1 MTNISQIMKQAKE
14 MQEKMAE
21 VQKKIDPAI
30 LYAIIAGCV
39 ISFVSFGFSAS
50 FSVFLRPMSAD
61 LGWGRE
67 VFSLSL
73 AIQALMWGVTQP
85 LAGAYADKH
94 GSTQVLAFGAV
105 FAALGFALRGL
116 LFDETMFILTGFIVG
131 IGTGACSFPVVIVAL
146 GKVVEAKQR
155 SFILGLGTAAASAGM
170 FAGAPIAT
178 TLIGTIGWGVAIF
191 FVAASFLII
200 LPLLIFVS
208 RASKKPSSFREK
220 LNTIQAIK
228 IAFSDRSYTLLF
240 FGFFVCGFHVQF
252 IQTHL
257 PAYITDEGLAPI
269 IGAWSLA
276 LIGLFNIGGSFFS
289 GWSGQIYS
297 KPKLL
302 SAIYASRAAV
312 IALFIFTPLSGT
324 SVLVFSGAMGILWLS
339 TVPLTTGLIAQTQG
353 LKFLS
358 TLAGLVFFSH
368 QVGGFLGAWLG
379 GRLYDLTGNYEAM
392 WIAAILFGLAATIIH
407 LPIKEQPGK
416 LAQAEIN

>member
-1 MTNISQIMKQAKE
+1 
-14 MQEKMAE
+14 MAE
-21 VQKKIDPAI
+21 IKKKTEPAI

-67 VFSLSL
+67 IFSLSL

-105 FAALGFALRGL
+105 FAALGFALRGIL
-116 LFDETMFILTGFIVG
+116 LDETMFILTGFIVG

-208 RASKKPSSFREK
+208 RASEKPSPSREQ

-228 IAFSDRSYTLLF
+228 TAFSDRSYTLLF

-302 SAIYASRAAV
+302 SGIYASRAVV

-324 SVLVFSGAMGILWLS
+324 SVLVFSAAMGILWLS

-379 GRLYDLTGNYEAM
+379 GRLYDITGNYEAM

>member
-1 MTNISQIMKQAKE
+1 MSEI
-14 MQEKMAE
+14 
-21 VQKKIDPAI
+21 QKKIDPAI

-67 VFSLSL
+67 IFSLSL

-105 FAALGFALRGL
+105 FAALGFALRGIL
-116 LFDETMFILTGFIVG
+116 LDETMFILTGFIVG

-208 RASKKPSSFREK
+208 RASEKPSPSREQ

-228 IAFSDRSYTLLF
+228 TAFSDRSYTLLF

-302 SAIYASRAAV
+302 SGIYASRAAV

-324 SVLVFSGAMGILWLS
+324 SVLVFSAAMGILWLS

>member
-1 MTNISQIMKQAKE
+1 
-14 MQEKMAE
+14 MAE

-67 VFSLSL
+67 IFSLSL

-116 LFDETMFILTGFIVG
+116 LFDETLFILTGFIVG

-228 IAFSDRSYTLLF
+228 TAFSDRSYTLLF

-257 PAYITDEGLAPI
+257 PAYIIDEGLAPI

-276 LIGLFNIGGSFFS
+276 LIGLFNIGGSFFA

-302 SAIYASRAAV
+302 AAIYASRAAV

-324 SVLVFSGAMGILWLS
+324 SVLVFSAAMGILWLS

>member
-1 MTNISQIMKQAKE
+1 
-14 MQEKMAE
+14 MAE
-21 VQKKIDPAI
+21 IQKKIEPAI

-67 VFSLSL
+67 IFSLSL

-105 FAALGFALRGL
+105 FAALGFALRGIL
-116 LFDETMFILTGFIVG
+116 LDETMFILTGFIVG

-178 TLIGTIGWGVAIF
+178 TLIGTVGWGVAIF

-208 RASKKPSSFREK
+208 RASEKPSPSREQ

-228 IAFSDRSYTLLF
+228 TAFSDRSYTLLF

-302 SAIYASRAAV
+302 SGIYASRAAV

-324 SVLVFSGAMGILWLS
+324 SVLVFSAAMGILWLS

-379 GRLYDLTGNYEAM
+379 GRLYDITGNYEAM

>member
-1 MTNISQIMKQAKE
+1 
-14 MQEKMAE
+14 MAE
-21 VQKKIDPAI
+21 VQKKIEPAI

-67 VFSLSL
+67 IFSLSL

-208 RASKKPSSFREK
+208 RASEKPSPLREK

-228 IAFSDRSYTLLF
+228 TAFSDRSYTLLF

-302 SAIYASRAAV
+302 AAIYASRAAV

-324 SVLVFSGAMGILWLS
+324 SVLVFSAAMGILWLS

-379 GRLYDLTGNYEAM
+379 GRLFDLTGNYEAM

>member
-1 MTNISQIMKQAKE
+1 
-14 MQEKMAE
+14 MAE
-21 VQKKIDPAI
+21 VQKKNDPAI

-67 VFSLSL
+67 IFSLSL

-191 FVAASFLII
+191 FVAASFLVI

-208 RASKKPSSFREK
+208 RASKKPSPLREK
-220 LNTIQAIK
+220 LNTIQAIRT
-228 IAFSDRSYTLLF
+228 AFFDRSYTLLF

-302 SAIYASRAAV
+302 AAIYASRAAV

-324 SVLVFSGAMGILWLS
+324 SVLVFSAAMGILWLS

>member
-1 MTNISQIMKQAKE
+1 
-14 MQEKMAE
+14 MAE
-21 VQKKIDPAI
+21 IKKKTEPAI

-67 VFSLSL
+67 IFSLSL

-105 FAALGFALRGL
+105 FAALGFALRGTL
-116 LFDETMFILTGFIVG
+116 LDETMFILTGFIVG
-131 IGTGACSFPVVIVAL
+131 IGTGACSFPVVIVAI

-208 RASKKPSSFREK
+208 RASEKPSPSREQ

-228 IAFSDRSYTLLF
+228 TAFSDRSYTLLF

-302 SAIYASRAAV
+302 SGIYASRAVV
-312 IALFIFTPLSGT
+312 IALFIFTPLSGI
-324 SVLVFSGAMGILWLS
+324 SVLVFSAAMGILWLS

-379 GRLYDLTGNYEAM
+379 GRLYDITGNYEAM

>member
-1 MTNISQIMKQAKE
+1 MSEI
-14 MQEKMAE
+14 
-21 VQKKIDPAI
+21 QKKIEPAI

-67 VFSLSL
+67 IFSLSL

-105 FAALGFALRGL
+105 FAAFGFALRGIL
-116 LFDETMFILTGFIVG
+116 LDETMFILTGFIVG

-200 LPLLIFVS
+200 LPLLFFVS
-208 RASKKPSSFREK
+208 RASEKPSPSREQ

-228 IAFSDRSYTLLF
+228 TAFSDRSYTLLF

-302 SAIYASRAAV
+302 SGIYASRAAV
-312 IALFIFTPLSGT
+312 IALFIFTPLSET
-324 SVLVFSGAMGILWLS
+324 SVLVFSAAMGILWLS

-407 LPIKEQPGK
+407 LPIREQPGK

>member
-1 MTNISQIMKQAKE
+1 MSEI
-14 MQEKMAE
+14 
-21 VQKKIDPAI
+21 QKKIEPAI

-67 VFSLSL
+67 IFSLSL

-105 FAALGFALRGL
+105 FAALGFALRGIL
-116 LFDETMFILTGFIVG
+116 LDETMFILTGFIVG

-178 TLIGTIGWGVAIF
+178 ILIGTIGWGVAIF

-208 RASKKPSSFREK
+208 RASEKPSPSREQ

-228 IAFSDRSYTLLF
+228 TAFSDRSYTLLF

-302 SAIYASRAAV
+302 SGIYASRAAV

-324 SVLVFSGAMGILWLS
+324 SVLVFSAAMGILWLS

-379 GRLYDLTGNYEAM
+379 GRLYDITGNYEAM

>member
-1 MTNISQIMKQAKE
+1 MAEI
-14 MQEKMAE
+14 QEKIE
-21 VQKKIDPAI
+21 PAI

-67 VFSLSL
+67 IFSLSL

-105 FAALGFALRGL
+105 FAALGFALRGIL
-116 LFDETMFILTGFIVG
+116 LDETMFILTGFIVG

-208 RASKKPSSFREK
+208 RASEKPSPSREQ

-228 IAFSDRSYTLLF
+228 TAFSDRSYTLLF

-302 SAIYASRAAV
+302 SGIYASRAAV

-324 SVLVFSGAMGILWLS
+324 SVLVFSAAMGILWLS

-379 GRLYDLTGNYEAM
+379 GRLYDITGNYEAM

>member
-1 MTNISQIMKQAKE
+1 MG
-14 MQEKMAE
+14 
-21 VQKKIDPAI
+21 KIKNKFKPAI

-73 AIQALMWGVTQP
+73 AIQALMWGITQP
-85 LAGAYADKH
+85 IAGAYADKH
-94 GSTQVLAFGAV
+94 GSTRVLAFGAI
-105 FAALGFALRGL
+105 FAAIGFALRGL
-116 LFDETMFILTGFIVG
+116 FLDETLFILTGFIVG

-155 SFILGLGTAAASAGM
+155 SFIMGLGTAAASAGM

-178 TLIGTIGWGVAIF
+178 ILIGTIGWGVAIF
-191 FVAASFLII
+191 LVAASFLII
-200 LPLLIFVS
+200 LPLLFFVS
-208 RASKKPSSFREK
+208 QASEK
-220 LNTIQAIK
+220 TAQSTEQVNTMQAIK

-276 LIGLFNIGGSFFS
+276 LIGLFNIAGSFLS
-289 GWSGQIYS
+289 GWSGQVYS

-302 SAIYASRAAV
+302 SGIYAFRAAV
-312 IALFIFTPLSGT
+312 ISAFIFTPLSET
-324 SVLVFSGAMGILWLS
+324 SVLVFSAAMGILWLS

-392 WIAAILFGLAATIIH
+392 WIAAILLGLLATIIH
-407 LPIKEQPGK
+407 LPIKEAAGK
-416 LAQAEIN
+416 LAQAEFK

>member
-1 MTNISQIMKQAKE
+1 
-14 MQEKMAE
+14 MAE
-21 VQKKIDPAI
+21 IQKKIDPAI

-67 VFSLSL
+67 IFSLSL

-105 FAALGFALRGL
+105 FAALGFALRGIL
-116 LFDETMFILTGFIVG
+116 LDETMFILTGFIVG

-200 LPLLIFVS
+200 LPLLFFVS
-208 RASKKPSSFREK
+208 RASEKPSPSREQ
-220 LNTIQAIK
+220 LNTIKAIK
-228 IAFSDRSYTLLF
+228 TAFSDRSYTLLF

-302 SAIYASRAAV
+302 SGIYASRAAV

-324 SVLVFSGAMGILWLS
+324 SVLVFSAAMGILWLS

-379 GRLYDLTGNYEAM
+379 GRLYDITGNYEAM

>member
-1 MTNISQIMKQAKE
+1 
-14 MQEKMAE
+14 MAE

-67 VFSLSL
+67 IFSLSL

-178 TLIGTIGWGVAIF
+178 TLIGTIGWGIAIF

-208 RASKKPSSFREK
+208 RASEKPSPLREK

-324 SVLVFSGAMGILWLS
+324 SVLVFSAAMGILWLS

-407 LPIKEQPGK
+407 LPIKEQPGR

>member
-1 MTNISQIMKQAKE
+1 MTDI
-14 MQEKMAE
+14 
-21 VQKKIDPAI
+21 KKTFEPAI

-67 VFSLSL
+67 IFSLSL

-155 SFILGLGTAAASAGM
+155 SFILGLGTAAASTGM

-324 SVLVFSGAMGILWLS
+324 SVLVFSAAMGILWLS

-379 GRLYDLTGNYEAM
+379 GRLFDLTGNYEAM
-392 WIAAILFGLAATIIH
+392 WIAAVLFGLAATIIH

>member
-1 MTNISQIMKQAKE
+1 MSEI
-14 MQEKMAE
+14 
-21 VQKKIDPAI
+21 QKKIDPAI

-67 VFSLSL
+67 IFSLSL

-105 FAALGFALRGL
+105 FAALGFALRGIL
-116 LFDETMFILTGFIVG
+116 LDETMFILTGFIVG

-178 TLIGTIGWGVAIF
+178 TLIGTIGWGIAIF

-208 RASKKPSSFREK
+208 RASEKPSPSREQ

-228 IAFSDRSYTLLF
+228 TAFSDRSYTLLF

-302 SAIYASRAAV
+302 SGIYASRAAV

-324 SVLVFSGAMGILWLS
+324 SVLVFSAAMGILWLS

-379 GRLYDLTGNYEAM
+379 GRLYDITGNYEAM

>member
-1 MTNISQIMKQAKE
+1 MGKTENKFE
-14 MQEKMAE
+14 
-21 VQKKIDPAI
+21 PAI

-73 AIQALMWGVTQP
+73 AIQALMWGITQP
-85 LAGAYADKH
+85 IAGAYADKH
-94 GSTQVLAFGAV
+94 GSTRVLAFGAI
-105 FAALGFALRGL
+105 FAALGYALRGIFL
-116 LFDETMFILTGFIVG
+116 DETLFILTGFIVG

-155 SFILGLGTAAASAGM
+155 SFIMGLGTAAASAGM

-178 TLIGTIGWGVAIF
+178 VLIGTIGWGIAIF
-191 FVAASFLII
+191 LVASSFLII
-200 LPLLIFVS
+200 LPLLFFVS
-208 RASKKPSSFREK
+208 QVSEK
-220 LNTIQAIK
+220 TAPTTEQVNTIQAIK

-252 IQTHL
+252 IGTHL
-257 PAYITDEGLAPI
+257 PAYIIDEGLAPI

-276 LIGLFNIGGSFFS
+276 LIGLFNIAGSFFS
-289 GWSGQIYS
+289 GWSGQVYS

-302 SAIYASRAAV
+302 SGIYAFRAAV
-312 IALFIFTPLSGT
+312 ISAFIFVPLSET
-324 SVLVFSGAMGILWLS
+324 SVLIFSAAMGILWLS

-392 WIAAILFGLAATIIH
+392 WIAAILFGLLATIIH
-407 LPIKEQPGK
+407 LPIRETAGK
-416 LAQAEIN
+416 LAQAEFK

>member
-1 MTNISQIMKQAKE
+1 MGKTKNKFK
-14 MQEKMAE
+14 
-21 VQKKIDPAI
+21 PAI

-73 AIQALMWGVTQP
+73 AIQALMWGITQP
-85 LAGAYADKH
+85 IAGAYADKH
-94 GSTQVLAFGAV
+94 GSTRVLAFGAI
-105 FAALGFALRGL
+105 FAALGFALRGIFL
-116 LFDETMFILTGFIVG
+116 DETLFILTGFIVG

-155 SFILGLGTAAASAGM
+155 SFIMGLGTAAASAGM

-178 TLIGTIGWGVAIF
+178 VLIGTIGWGIAIF
-191 FVAASFLII
+191 LVASSFLII
-200 LPLLIFVS
+200 LPLLFFVS
-208 RASKKPSSFREK
+208 QASEKTTPSIEQV
-220 LNTIQAIK
+220 NTIQAIK

-276 LIGLFNIGGSFFS
+276 LIGLFNIAGSFLS
-289 GWSGQIYS
+289 GWSGQVYS

-302 SAIYASRAAV
+302 SGIYAFRAAV
-312 IALFIFTPLSGT
+312 ISAFIFFPLSET
-324 SVLVFSGAMGILWLS
+324 SVLIFSAAMGILWLS

-392 WIAAILFGLAATIIH
+392 WIAAILLGLLATIIH
-407 LPIKEQPGK
+407 LPIRETAGK
-416 LAQAEIN
+416 LAQAEFK

>member
-1 MTNISQIMKQAKE
+1 MSEI
-14 MQEKMAE
+14 
-21 VQKKIDPAI
+21 QKKIDPAI

-67 VFSLSL
+67 IFSLSL

-105 FAALGFALRGL
+105 FAALGFALRGIL
-116 LFDETMFILTGFIVG
+116 LDETMFILTGFIVG

-208 RASKKPSSFREK
+208 RASEKPSPSREQ

-228 IAFSDRSYTLLF
+228 TAFSDRSYTLLF

-302 SAIYASRAAV
+302 SGIYASRAVV

-324 SVLVFSGAMGILWLS
+324 SVLVFSAAMGILWLS

-379 GRLYDLTGNYEAM
+379 GRLYDITGNYEAM

-416 LAQAEIN
+416 LARAEIN

>member
-1 MTNISQIMKQAKE
+1 MTDT
-14 MQEKMAE
+14 
-21 VQKKIDPAI
+21 KKIFEPAI

-94 GSTQVLAFGAV
+94 GSTQVLAFGAI

-116 LFDETMFILTGFIVG
+116 LFDETLFILTGFIVG

-208 RASKKPSSFREK
+208 RASKKPSLFKEK
-220 LNTIQAIK
+220 LNTLQAIK
-228 IAFSDRSYTLLF
+228 TAFSDRSYTLLF

-302 SAIYASRAAV
+302 AAIYASRAAV

-324 SVLVFSGAMGILWLS
+324 SVLVFSAAMGILWLS

-379 GRLYDLTGNYEAM
+379 GRLFDLTGNYEAM

-416 LAQAEIN
+416 LAQAETN

>member
-1 MTNISQIMKQAKE
+1 
-14 MQEKMAE
+14 MAE
-21 VQKKIDPAI
+21 VQKKFEPAI

-67 VFSLSL
+67 IFSLSL

-208 RASKKPSSFREK
+208 RASEKPSLLREK

-228 IAFSDRSYTLLF
+228 TAFSDRSYTLLF

-302 SAIYASRAAV
+302 AAIYASRAAV

-324 SVLVFSGAMGILWLS
+324 SVLVFSAAMGILWLS

>member
-1 MTNISQIMKQAKE
+1 
-14 MQEKMAE
+14 MAE
-21 VQKKIDPAI
+21 IQKKIDPAI

-67 VFSLSL
+67 IFSLSL

-116 LFDETMFILTGFIVG
+116 LLDETMFILTGFIVG

-178 TLIGTIGWGVAIF
+178 TLIGTIGWGIAIF

-208 RASKKPSSFREK
+208 RASEKPSPSKEQ

-228 IAFSDRSYTLLF
+228 TAFSDRSYTLLF

-324 SVLVFSGAMGILWLS
+324 SVLVFSAAMGILWLS

-379 GRLYDLTGNYEAM
+379 GRLYDITGNYEAM

>member
-1 MTNISQIMKQAKE
+1 MVDI
-14 MQEKMAE
+14 
-21 VQKKIDPAI
+21 KKKFEPAI

-116 LFDETMFILTGFIVG
+116 LFDETLFILTGFIVG

-208 RASKKPSSFREK
+208 RTSEKPSLSREK

-228 IAFSDRSYTLLF
+228 TAFSDRSYTLLF

-257 PAYITDEGLAPI
+257 PAYIIDEGLAPI

-276 LIGLFNIGGSFFS
+276 LIGLFNIGGSFFA

-302 SAIYASRAAV
+302 ASIYASRAAV

-324 SVLVFSGAMGILWLS
+324 SVLVFSAAMGILWLS

-379 GRLYDLTGNYEAM
+379 GRLFDLTGNYEAM

-416 LAQAEIN
+416 LAQAEAN

>member
-1 MTNISQIMKQAKE
+1 MAEI
-14 MQEKMAE
+14 QEKIE
-21 VQKKIDPAI
+21 PAI

-67 VFSLSL
+67 IFSLSL

-105 FAALGFALRGL
+105 FAALGFALRGIL
-116 LFDETMFILTGFIVG
+116 LDETMFILTGFIVG
-131 IGTGACSFPVVIVAL
+131 IGTGACSFPVVIVAI

-208 RASKKPSSFREK
+208 RASEKPSPSREQ

-228 IAFSDRSYTLLF
+228 TAFSDRSYTLLF

-302 SAIYASRAAV
+302 SGIYASRAVV

-324 SVLVFSGAMGILWLS
+324 SVLVFSAAMGILWLS
-339 TVPLTTGLIAQTQG
+339 TVSLTTGLIAQTQG

-379 GRLYDLTGNYEAM
+379 GRLYDITGNYEAM

>member
-1 MTNISQIMKQAKE
+1 MTDI
-14 MQEKMAE
+14 
-21 VQKKIDPAI
+21 KKTFEPAI

-67 VFSLSL
+67 IFSLSL

-94 GSTQVLAFGAV
+94 GSTQVLAFGAI

-208 RASKKPSSFREK
+208 RASKKPSLLKEK
-220 LNTIQAIK
+220 LNTLQAIK
-228 IAFSDRSYTLLF
+228 TAFSDRSYTLLF

-302 SAIYASRAAV
+302 AAIYASRAAV

-324 SVLVFSGAMGILWLS
+324 SVLVFSAAMGILWLS

-379 GRLYDLTGNYEAM
+379 GRLFDLTGNYEAM

-416 LAQAEIN
+416 LAQAEAN

>member
-1 MTNISQIMKQAKE
+1 MAEI
-14 MQEKMAE
+14 QEKIE
-21 VQKKIDPAI
+21 PAI

-39 ISFVSFGFSAS
+39 VSFVSFGFSAS

-67 VFSLSL
+67 IFSLSL

-105 FAALGFALRGL
+105 FAALGFALRGIL
-116 LFDETMFILTGFIVG
+116 LDETMFILTGFIVG

-208 RASKKPSSFREK
+208 RASEKPSPSREQI
-220 LNTIQAIK
+220 NTIQAIK
-228 IAFSDRSYTLLF
+228 TAFSDRSYTLLF

-302 SAIYASRAAV
+302 SGIYASRAVV

-324 SVLVFSGAMGILWLS
+324 SVLVFSAAMGILWLS

-379 GRLYDLTGNYEAM
+379 GRLYDITGNYEAM

>member
-1 MTNISQIMKQAKE
+1 MDKSNNKLK
-14 MQEKMAE
+14 
-21 VQKKIDPAI
+21 PAI
-30 LYAIIAGCV
+30 QHAIIAGCI
-39 ISFVSFGFSAS
+39 ISFISFGFSAS
-50 FSVFLRPMSAD
+50 FSVFLRPMSVD

-73 AIQALMWGVTQP
+73 AIQVLMWGVAQP

-94 GSTQVLAFGAV
+94 GPTQVLAFGAI
-105 FAALGFALRGL
+105 FAALGFALRGIL
-116 LFDETMFILTGFIVG
+116 LDETMFILTGFIVG

-146 GKVVEAKQR
+146 GKVVRAKQR

-178 TLIGTIGWGVAIF
+178 ILMDKIGWGAAILI
-191 FVAASFLII
+191 VAASFLVI
-200 LPLLIFVS
+200 LPLLYFIS
-208 RASKKPSSFREK
+208 RASEKPKAHKEQ
-220 LNTIQAIK
+220 LNTLQAIK

-276 LIGLFNIGGSFFS
+276 LIGLFNIGGSFLS
-289 GWSGQIYS
+289 GWSGQLYS

-302 SAIYASRAAV
+302 AGIYASRAAV
-312 IALFIFTPLSGT
+312 ITIFIFTPLNET
-324 SVLVFSGAMGILWLS
+324 SVLIFSAGMGILWLS
-339 TVPLTTGLIAQTQG
+339 TVALTTGLVAQTQG

-358 TLAGLVFFSH
+358 TLVGLVFLSH

-379 GRLYDLTGNYEAM
+379 GRLYDLTGNYNAM
-392 WIAAILFGLAATIIH
+392 WVAAILFGLAATVIH
-407 LPIKEQPGK
+407 IPIKERPGK
-416 LAQAEIN
+416 LAQVKSI

>member
-1 MTNISQIMKQAKE
+1 
-14 MQEKMAE
+14 MAE
-21 VQKKIDPAI
+21 IQKKIDPAI

-67 VFSLSL
+67 IFSLSL

-105 FAALGFALRGL
+105 FAALGFALRGIL
-116 LFDETMFILTGFIVG
+116 LDETMFILTGFIVG

-146 GKVVEAKQR
+146 GKVVQAKQR

-200 LPLLIFVS
+200 LPLLFFVS
-208 RASKKPSSFREK
+208 RASEKPSPSREQ

-228 IAFSDRSYTLLF
+228 TAFSDRSYTLLF

-302 SAIYASRAAV
+302 SGIYASRAAV

-324 SVLVFSGAMGILWLS
+324 SVLVFSAAMGILWLS

-392 WIAAILFGLAATIIH
+392 WIAAILFGLLATIIH
-407 LPIKEQPGK
+407 LPIRETAGK
-416 LAQAEIN
+416 LAQAELK

>member
-1 MTNISQIMKQAKE
+1 
-14 MQEKMAE
+14 MAD

-67 VFSLSL
+67 IFSLSL

-116 LFDETMFILTGFIVG
+116 LLDETMFILTGFIVG

-178 TLIGTIGWGVAIF
+178 TLIGTIGWGIAIF

-208 RASKKPSSFREK
+208 RASEKPSPLREK

-324 SVLVFSGAMGILWLS
+324 SVLVFSASMGVLWLS

>member
-1 MTNISQIMKQAKE
+1 MAEI
-14 MQEKMAE
+14 QEKIE
-21 VQKKIDPAI
+21 PAI

-67 VFSLSL
+67 IFSLSL

-105 FAALGFALRGL
+105 FAALGFALRGIL
-116 LFDETMFILTGFIVG
+116 LDETMFILTGFIVG

-208 RASKKPSSFREK
+208 RASEKPSPSREQ

-228 IAFSDRSYTLLF
+228 TAFSDRSYTLLF

-302 SAIYASRAAV
+302 SGIYASRAVV
-312 IALFIFTPLSGT
+312 IALFIFTPLSGA
-324 SVLVFSGAMGILWLS
+324 SVIAFSAAMGILWLS

-379 GRLYDLTGNYEAM
+379 GRLYDITGNYEAM

>member
-1 MTNISQIMKQAKE
+1 MSEI
-14 MQEKMAE
+14 
-21 VQKKIDPAI
+21 QKKIDPAI

-67 VFSLSL
+67 IFSLSL

-105 FAALGFALRGL
+105 FAALGFALRGIL
-116 LFDETMFILTGFIVG
+116 LDETMFILTGFIVG

-208 RASKKPSSFREK
+208 RASEKPSPSREQ

-228 IAFSDRSYTLLF
+228 TAFSDRSYTLLF

-302 SAIYASRAAV
+302 SGIYASRAAV

-324 SVLVFSGAMGILWLS
+324 SVLVFSAAMGILWLS

-379 GRLYDLTGNYEAM
+379 GRLYDITGNYEAM

-416 LAQAEIN
+416 LAHAEIN

>member
-1 MTNISQIMKQAKE
+1 MTDI
-14 MQEKMAE
+14 
-21 VQKKIDPAI
+21 KKTFEPAI

-67 VFSLSL
+67 IFSLSL

-146 GKVVEAKQR
+146 GKVVEARQR

-208 RASKKPSSFREK
+208 RASEKPSLLREK

-228 IAFSDRSYTLLF
+228 TAFSDRSYTLLF

-302 SAIYASRAAV
+302 AAIYASRAAV

-324 SVLVFSGAMGILWLS
+324 SVLVFSAAMGILWLS

-379 GRLYDLTGNYEAM
+379 GRLFDLTGNYEAM

>member
-1 MTNISQIMKQAKE
+1 
-14 MQEKMAE
+14 MAE
-21 VQKKIDPAI
+21 IQKKIEPAI

-73 AIQALMWGVTQP
+73 AIQALMWGITQP
-85 LAGAYADKH
+85 IAGAYADKH
-94 GSTQVLAFGAV
+94 GSTRVLAFGAI
-105 FAALGFALRGL
+105 FAALGYALRGIFL
-116 LFDETMFILTGFIVG
+116 DETLFILTGFIVG

-155 SFILGLGTAAASAGM
+155 SFIMGLGTAAASAGM

-178 TLIGTIGWGVAIF
+178 VLIGTIGWGIAIF
-191 FVAASFLII
+191 LVASSFLII
-200 LPLLIFVS
+200 LPLLFFVS
-208 RASKKPSSFREK
+208 KVSEKTGPSIEQV
-220 LNTIQAIK
+220 NTIQAIK

-252 IQTHL
+252 IGTHL
-257 PAYITDEGLAPI
+257 PAYIIDEGLAPI

-276 LIGLFNIGGSFFS
+276 LIGLFNIAGSFFS
-289 GWSGQIYS
+289 GWSGQVYS

-302 SAIYASRAAV
+302 SGIYAFRAAV
-312 IALFIFTPLSGT
+312 ISVFIFVPLSET
-324 SVLVFSGAMGILWLS
+324 SVLIFSAAMGILWLS

-392 WIAAILFGLAATIIH
+392 WIAAILFGLLATVIH
-407 LPIKEQPGK
+407 LPIRETAGK
-416 LAQAEIN
+416 LAQVEFK